1 MISSARCIQAR
12 ASIVSCPTVRM
23 PVPTITSAPALLAS
37 FVMPHPTGGNT
48 AAAPPIAAV
57 DTRTAAE
64 TLGVSPFVGA
74 GESVRFGAW
83 GSVRFVGAR
92 DSVRFAGARE
102 AVRFG
107 ESPGPVALPLA
118 GRRPSPRHRSLG
130 RSYLLPKGSQRTKRV
145 RGCAG
150 IHRAS
155 VDQSQDLTRTLSDQ
169 SP

>member
-64 TLGVSPFVGA
+64 TPA
-74 GESVRFGAW
+74 GESARLWALGSPSDLW
-83 GSVRFVGAR
+83 GLG
-92 DSVRFAGARE
+92 
-102 AVRFG
+102 
-107 ESPGPVALPLA
+107 SPSDLWGLGSRSDLWGLGTRSALWGLGPRSDLA
-118 GRRPSPRHRSLG
+118 SL
-130 RSYLLPKGSQRTKRV
+130 LVQW
-145 RGCAG
+145 
-150 IHRAS
+150 HF
-155 VDQSQDLTRTLSDQ
+155 
-169 SP
+169 